1 MRATLFVRV
10 LAVDS
15 QQFQHLLGELFKD
28 DTDWELR

>member
-15 QQFQHLLGELFKD
+15 QPFHHLLGELFKE
-28 DTDWELR
+28 DTDWEQR